1 MISRRELAYV
11 DKPLGSVPY
20 PGDAY
25 AYKVMSE
32 LKEAYDLFK
41 EKYDGKSY
49 NIMLS
54 DKQELQFA
62 ILNKNLCHILGIA
75 AKNICN
81 YGEPT
86 AQKVLGIDYPS
97 ATSTYELLGKI
108 IERMDDVIDNDSR
121 DNTYKLIN
129 YYKVMIKT
137 AIFKKMTGFNDFD
150 FGVINF
156 NKENHPDYVSE
167 DTFAKSTKYIV
178 MPSDEILIPYFLVG
192 FLQNNGGN
200 IYVPETAIAPED
212 YYKYFIN
219 QELVLPVQIPI
230 EDEKDFTKLEATDQD
245 KIKILQRYKTIISEY
260 NTNSSINI
268 FNDYESMLHE
278 QARERKLIM

>member
-1 MISRRELAYV
+1 
-11 DKPLGSVPY
+11 
-20 PGDAY
+20 
-25 AYKVMSE
+25 
-32 LKEAYDLFK
+32 
-41 EKYDGKSY
+41 
-49 NIMLS
+49 
-54 DKQELQFA
+54 
-62 ILNKNLCHILGIA
+62 
-75 AKNICN
+75 
-81 YGEPT
+81 
-86 AQKVLGIDYPS
+86 
-97 ATSTYELLGKI
+97 
-108 IERMDDVIDNDSR
+108 
-121 DNTYKLIN
+121 
-129 YYKVMIKT
+129 MIKT

-156 NKENHPDYVSE
+156 KKENHPDYVSE

-219 QELVLPVQIPI
+219 QELVLPVQITI
-230 EDEKDFTKLEATDQD
+230 EDAKDFTKLEATAQD

-268 FNDYESMLHE
+268 FNDYETVLIEDSTK
-278 QARERKLIM
+278 QKKL